1 MRGLFVTF
9 EGPEAGGKSTQIG
22 FLKSFLEEMGKDV
35 ICTREPGG
43 TPAGEAIR
51 NLLQHDKAGENLVG
65 AAETLLFEASRSQL
79 VEEVIKPALE
89 AGQMV
94 ISDRFSDSTVAYQGY
109 GRGFGVEAVGHLND
123 FATGGLKPDVTFLLD
138 IPVEDGFK
146 RIEERNIANNT
157 SKDRLESEAIEFH
170 EKLRQGFLE
179 MAEKEPER
187 FVVID
192 AMGTMEHTAAVVTG
206 KIKEMLK
213 FENS

>member
-22 FLKSFLEEMGKDV
+22 LLREFLEKHGKDV
-35 ICTREPGG
+35 LCTREPGG

-51 NLLQHDKAGENLVG
+51 NLLQHDESGENLVG

-79 VEEVIKPALE
+79 VEEVIRPALQK
-89 AGQMV
+89 GKVV
-94 ISDRFSDSTVAYQGY
+94 ICDRFSDSTVAYQGY
-109 GRGFGVEAVGHLND
+109 GRGFGVEAVAHLNE

-138 IPVEDGFK
+138 IPVEEGFK
-146 RIEERNIANNT
+146 RIEERNAANKT
-157 SKDRLESEAIEFH
+157 VKDRLESEAVEFH

-179 MAEKEPER
+179 MAKNEPER

-192 AMGTMEHTAAVVTG
+192 ARGTIEHTAGVVEG
-206 KIKEMLK
+206 KMKEMI
-213 FENS
+213 ES